1 MSPFRVSV
9 TSPFEV
15 RAEPESA
22 LMFTLSSV
30 TSTLWSSASMVT
42 VLEEAVALSLFVI
55 MVLVSTLSMIV
66 PCETLFVPSVSPAFT
81 VMLPSSM
88 RHVAAKAGAARV
100 VSIAAVRTSAA
111 AR

>member
-22 LMFTLSSV
+22 LMFTSLSV
-30 TSTLWSSASMVT
+30 TSTLSFPASMVT
-42 VLEEAVALSLFVI
+42 VWEEAFFSRFVMTVSVSGTSVLS
-55 MVLVSTLSMIV
+55 
-66 PCETLFVPSVSPAFT
+66 PCETLFVPLVSPAFT
-81 VMLPSSM
+81 VMLPSSIY
-88 RHVAAKAGAARV
+88 HSFAKAGAARV
-100 VSIAAVRTSAA
+100 MSIAAVRINAA